1 LIYLSHLL
9 NKTIIDS
16 RENKIGTLEDLII
29 LDGEKSAEVVAIVCK
44 NRDGLFRIPINLVE
58 VIEHIIKLSVSRE
71 RALNFGTV
79 QPDDLH
85 LKSAILDKQLIDTD
99 GLKVIRVN
107 DVALSTVGG
116 KFCVIGV
123 DSGVRGLMRRLGIN
137 DSISKALLKSKNSV
151 PNIISWE
158 FVAPLEP
165 DSKHLRLKIERK
177 SINSM
182 HPADLAELM
191 EDLSKEERV
200 LVMKSLDTNM
210 AADALAEAEPHIQK
224 GLVEDMKI
232 KRVTSILDKMTA
244 DEIADLLALTN
255 DSKREEIL
263 SIMKPEIAKQVKEI
277 MKYPEDTAGALMS
290 TEFISI
296 PWHMT
301 AEQAINKIRELAP
314 SHSKIYYLYVVNE
327 KGELEGVLSL
337 RQLIVVQ
344 PNKRVC
350 DFMNTQIAK
359 VDVSTPKQHIAMLF
373 SKYSLLALPVVDEHG
388 ILKGIVTAHDIIEN
402 VMPESWAKGRVKRN
416 RTKKPTREA
425 SDNSGQANKKEK

>member
-1 LIYLSHLL
+1 MIYLSHLL

-137 DSISKALLKSKNSV
+137 DSISKALLKSKNGV
-151 PNIISWE
+151 PNIIPWE

-165 DSKHLRLKIERK
+165 DPKHLRLKIERK

-224 GLVEDMKI
+224 GIVEDMKI

-263 SIMKPEIAKQVKEI
+263 SIMKPEIAKQVMEI

-301 AEQAINKIRELAP
+301 AEQAINKMRELSP

-344 PNKRVC
+344 PKEKVC

-359 VDVSTPKQHIAMLF
+359 VDVSTPKQHIAMLL

-402 VMPESWAKGRVKRN
+402 VMPESWAKGRVKRH
-416 RTKKPTREA
+416 RTKKPAREA
-425 SDNSGQANKKEK
+425 SENFGKANKKEK